1 MLSRILVIVAVG
13 LVAYLA
19 YVFFQVFERVE
30 EKVDLGWQAKARK
43 NPYLAVQ
50 LLVEG
55 RGQSL
60 NVFDSVQ
67 KIGALEGYDFIYLA
81 DSKLLLSENRL
92 SEILDWVKA
101 GGHLM
106 VRASSQSD
114 TYTDKLLDTF
124 EISIEDTQY
133 DEFFSAFEDAD
144 DSDQNE
150 SAEDEDSDQPD
161 PKEVGQRVA
170 DELRRYNESLQKT
183 NSTDQEGEL
192 PTVRE
197 SLEQYD
203 QQVDS
208 ERITYL
214 NFGDDNY
221 SVKVALNVGAQLSH
235 PAMYDEDWQKAQ
247 QNVIYWKGTD
257 YGVHFMQI
265 EFEHGLVSVM
275 TDSALFDS
283 AAIGHLDHAHL
294 WEVLSGDNAAIIYG
308 SNMPGLFTIIWRAM
322 PELSLAL
329 LALMFFK
336 IWQVAGHFGP
346 QKPELELARRSFHEH
361 LLASAGFLWRN
372 QRQAKLLSPLREE
385 IMTLASARITG
396 FHSAK
401 REAQMKLLA
410 EHSELAPEV
419 VHDAMFIEKPLN
431 EDGFTKLVQVLQ
443 ELRKSL

>member
-1 MLSRILVIVAVG
+1 MFSRILVVIAVG
-13 LVAYLA
+13 LAAYLA

-50 LLVEG
+50 LLEESNG
-55 RGQSL
+55 RELS
-60 NVFDSVQ
+60 VFDSVQ
-67 KIGALEGYDFIYLA
+67 KIGSLEDYDFIYLA
-81 DSKLLLSENRL
+81 DSKLLLSESRL

-106 VRASSQSD
+106 VRASAQSD
-114 TYTDKLLDTF
+114 TYADKLLDTL
-124 EISIEDTQY
+124 ELSIEDTDY
-133 DEFFSAFEDAD
+133 NDFFSPFDDVDDDQDAD
-144 DSDQNE
+144 
-150 SAEDEDSDQPD
+150 AEDQDSDQPD

-170 DELRRYNESLQKT
+170 DELRRYNENLQKNT
-183 NSTDQEGEL
+183 VTAQGGDL
-192 PTVRE
+192 PSVRE

-203 QQVDS
+203 QHVDN
-208 ERITYL
+208 ENITYL
-214 NFGDDNY
+214 NFGDDDY
-221 SVKVALNVGAQLSH
+221 SVKVELNVGTQLSH
-235 PAMYDEDWQKAQ
+235 PAMYDEDWEQTGQ
-247 QNVIYWKGTD
+247 RVIYWKGTD
-257 YGVHFMQI
+257 YGVHFIQI
-265 EFEHGLVSVM
+265 EFEYGLVSVM

-283 AAIGHLDHAHL
+283 GAVGHLDHAHL
-294 WEVLSGDNAAIIYG
+294 WEVLSGDRSAIIYG

-329 LALMFFK
+329 LALLLFK

-361 LLASAGFLWRN
+361 LLASAGFLWRH

-385 IMTLASARITG
+385 IITLATARITG

-401 REAQMKLLA
+401 PEAQIGLLA
-410 EHSELAPEV
+410 EHSEIAPDIV
-419 VHDAMFIEKPLN
+419 RDAMLSEKPLT